1 MPYMP
6 MPDEATA
13 MAVSRA
19 INALSMPLG
28 ETRSTLYALRW
39 ITTPDGRVWMQW
51 ATQWPFPVAQGHESN
66 LAGILAGFVQAGQL
80 TSTSADQIAALI
92 AQRLVEANGG
102 FARVTLDE
110 VTPPEWLAML
120 VSDAD
125 FLVMYPPKTIEL

>member
-1 MPYMP
+1 

-19 INALSMPLG
+19 INALSIPVG
-28 ETRSTLYALRW
+28 ETRSTVYALGW

-51 ATQWPFPVAQGHESN
+51 DTQWPFPVAQGHESN
-66 LAGILAGFVQAGQL
+66 LADILAGFVQAGQL

-92 AQRLVEANGG
+92 AQRLSEADGG
-102 FARVTLDE
+102 FAHVTLDE
-110 VTPPEWLAML
+110 VTPPEWLAMV

-125 FLVMYPPKTIEL
+125 FAAMYPLEKLQP